1 MDLLYSAI
9 NVISVWVVPGLILLS
24 LIYAHF
30 RGVKVFDTFVEG
42 AKEGFGMSVR
52 LIPFLVGMM
61 VAIGLFRGSGAM
73 ELISNLIEPVLGF
86 LGIPAD
92 ILPLAFMRPVSGSS
106 ALAITTEIMNIHGP
120 DSLLGRMAATMQG
133 STDTTLYVL
142 TVYFGAAGIKKVR
155 YSLAVGLIADLAG
168 ILAAVFISN
177 LVFAPKI

>member
-1 MDLLYSAI
+1 MDLFYFIINIISA
-9 NVISVWVVPGLILLS
+9 WVVPGLILLA

-42 AKEGFGMSVR
+42 AKEGFEMSVR

-73 ELISNLIEPVLGF
+73 ELLSGLIEPLLRL

-106 ALAITTEIMNIHGP
+106 ALAITTEIMNSHGP

-133 STDTTLYVL
+133 STDTTLFVL
-142 TVYFGAAGIKKVR
+142 TVYFGAVGIKKIRHALV
-155 YSLAVGLIADLAG
+155 VGLMADLAG
-168 ILAAVFISN
+168 ILAAVFICN
-177 LVFAPKI
+177 LVFS